1 MPSKSDQKEEFVDH
15 VDPLESRTSA
25 RGWKI
30 RVPLPPRCDDKLRDF
45 HRKGGGGQFRRS
57 KQQRT
62 HEERKKKE
70 GENDRRG
77 RERERERNG
86 SREKKRY
93 SWKTRAKREEE
104 RGNWRGFDVTLINP
118 RCLSFRWS
126 DKSRSLDNSDIKIH

>member
-45 HRKGGGGQFRRS
+45 HREGGGGQFRRS

-62 HEERKKKE
+62 HEERKKKKE
-70 GENDRRG
+70 KTTE
-77 RERERERNG
+77 ERERKKWKRRKKKGDDSSGEEFREYNKIKPVFKFVER
-86 SREKKRY
+86 
-93 SWKTRAKREEE
+93 
-104 RGNWRGFDVTLINP
+104 
-118 RCLSFRWS
+118 
-126 DKSRSLDNSDIKIH
+126 

>member
-45 HRKGGGGQFRRS
+45 HREGGGGQFRRS

-70 GENDRRG
+70 GENDRKEREKEMEAEKKKGIVGKRGQRG
-77 RERERERNG
+77 RR
-86 SREKKRY
+86 K
-93 SWKTRAKREEE
+93 EEI
-104 RGNWRGFDVTLINP
+104 GVDSTWR
-118 RCLSFRWS
+118 
-126 DKSRSLDNSDIKIH
+126 

>member
-45 HRKGGGGQFRRS
+45 HREGGQFRRS

-62 HEERKKKE
+62 HEERKKKKE
-70 GENDRRG
+70 KTTEEEERK
-77 RERERERNG
+77 RER
-86 SREKKRY
+86 KKWKQRKKTD
-93 SWKTRAKREEE
+93 SWKTRVKREKEE
-104 RGNWRGFDVTLINP
+104 EIGVDSTWR
-118 RCLSFRWS
+118 
-126 DKSRSLDNSDIKIH
+126 

>member
-45 HRKGGGGQFRRS
+45 HREGGQFRRS

-77 RERERERNG
+77 REKEREKEMEAKKKNG
-86 SREKKRY
+86 
-93 SWKTRAKREEE
+93 
-104 RGNWRGFDVTLINP
+104 
-118 RCLSFRWS
+118 
-126 DKSRSLDNSDIKIH
+126 